1 MPSPK
6 GLSYQELCKM
16 ELFLQGVL
24 KNAGEVDVCGLGCI
38 IEPSGD
44 GEGLF
49 NRAELLLVSSH
60 IKGDHDH
67 KVSGLHRKRGRNGR
81 SGADS
86 ALFQHQADGILC
98 HPHSLIHR
106 IALRKAALD
115 VGDGDRITR
124 FFGVEHRGIENSVH
138 RNASLF
144 LQTGQFE
151 DIFLCAGF
159 EVFGVERDDSGLA
172 GGGVVVFAMRTVG
185 ADEHETVLFEQAN
198 DLFGGHWH
206 EDAPPNL

>member
-1 MPSPK
+1 M
-6 GLSYQELCKM
+6 
-16 ELFLQGVL
+16 
-24 KNAGEVDVCGLGCI
+24 CGLGSI
-38 IEPSGD
+38 VEPGRD
-44 GEGLF
+44 GKSFFDGT
-49 NRAELLLVSSH
+49 ELLLVGGH
-60 IKGDHDH
+60 IEGYHDH
-67 KVSGLHRKRGRNGR
+67 EVSGLHRKRGRNGR

>member
-1 MPSPK
+1 
-6 GLSYQELCKM
+6 M

-138 RNASLF
+138 GNTSLF

-159 EVFGVERDDSGLA
+159 EVFGVERYDSGLA

-185 ADEHETVLFEQAN
+185 ADEHETVLLEQAN